1 MKFKVGQRVR
11 CVEGEGKSGD
21 GWELG
26 KVFTI
31 KSIFDDERNSY
42 ASIYHDE
49 TPEGVFEDH
58 LEAYKKTIED
68 VDYPDIIENTED
80 KHEVLGRLNDLVFLT
95 GTDNFDKTIFLLT
108 IPELKSRNY
117 KPVDNEPEK
126 EKMITIKGKE
136 YSEDTIHK
144 SLKEYVKWQTT
155 YCLT

>member
-11 CVEGEGKSGD
+11 CVEGEGDSGS

-31 KSIFDDERNSY
+31 KSIYDDKHFPMY
-42 ASIYHDE
+42 VGASGL
-49 TPEGVFEDH
+49 GVFEDH
-58 LEAYKKTIED
+58 LELANKTIED
-68 VDYPDIIENTED
+68 VDYPDIIENERN
-80 KHEVLGRLNDLVFLT
+80 KCKVLARINDLVFFSA
-95 GTDNFDKTIFLLT
+95 NNEFDETCGYLT
-108 IPELKSRNY
+108 IVELKEYNY

-144 SLKEYVKWQTT
+144 SLKEYVK
-155 YCLT
+155 